1 MHSDGSDE
9 LEHFG
14 VVGMKWG
21 VRKARRQALAGAG
34 SDEERKALK
43 KQYNTADK
51 TVKMMN
57 KAARVNRKAA
67 KASYKAAKNQYK
79 NDSSRANKKI
89 MKASKMSYKAAKKN
103 KRAVRQQVKE
113 RYSNEL
119 NRR

>member
-21 VRKARRQALAGAG
+21 VRKALTGAG

-43 KQYNTADK
+43 KQY
-51 TVKMMN
+51 
-57 KAARVNRKAA
+57 
-67 KASYKAAKNQYK
+67 
-79 NDSSRANKKI
+79 
-89 MKASKMSYKAAKKN
+89 
-103 KRAVRQQVKE
+103 
-113 RYSNEL
+113 SNEL